1 METRSKICYLAAQ
14 CIVTMFEI
22 GSIGSKVLEGY
33 RLFMNFKLLLV
44 KYYLVQF
51 DMPGLEFMVILIVI

>member
-1 METRSKICYLAAQ
+1 MLSCCAVHSYYL
-14 CIVTMFEI
+14 MFET

-51 DMPGLEFMVILIVI
+51 DMPELEFMVILIVI